1 MNNHN
6 KYNILLFL
14 CLILVTVLSSCTKTV
29 VKSSDIANKI
39 TRLYRDSNQVKSDL
53 MIEEQIKDS
62 IDDEK
67 SDFLNRNNLADFAY
81 YDVKVMEGRVMLT
94 GVAFDS
100 KTKTFLANKVMNN
113 LKVRSLLN
121 EIVVKE
127 KKSLFSTKISD
138 YFLEK
143 NIHMKIFFKSK
154 IKSLNYEVSVVDSI
168 AYVIGIAEDQ
178 EELEL
183 LLNLISTIRGIEK
196 VVSHVIT
203 IDSKLK
209 LKIEYI

>member
-6 KYNILLFL
+6 KYNILFL

-94 GVAFDS
+94 GIAFDS

>member
-6 KYNILLFL
+6 KYNILFL
-14 CLILVTVLSSCTKTV
+14 CLILVTVLSGCTKTV

-143 NIHMKIFFKSK
+143 NIHMKIFFRSK
-154 IKSLNYEVSVVDSI
+154 IKSLNYEVSVIDSI

>member
-6 KYNILLFL
+6 KYNILFL

-62 IDDEK
+62 IDNEK

-143 NIHMKIFFKSK
+143 NIHMKIFFRSK
-154 IKSLNYEVSVVDSI
+154 IKSLNYEVSVIDSI

>member
-6 KYNILLFL
+6 KYNILFL
-14 CLILVTVLSSCTKTV
+14 CLILVTVLSGCTKTV

-143 NIHMKIFFKSK
+143 NIHMKIFFRSK
-154 IKSLNYEVSVVDSI
+154 IKLDMN
-168 AYVIGIAEDQ
+168 
-178 EELEL
+178 
-183 LLNLISTIRGIEK
+183 
-196 VVSHVIT
+196 
-203 IDSKLK
+203 
-209 LKIEYI
+209 

>member
-6 KYNILLFL
+6 KYNILFL

>member
-143 NIHMKIFFKSK
+143 NIHMKIFFRSK

-196 VVSHVIT
+196 VVSHIIT

>member
-6 KYNILLFL
+6 KYNILFL

-39 TRLYRDSNQVKSDL
+39 IRLYRDSNQVKSDL

-94 GVAFDS
+94 GVAFDP
-100 KTKTFLANKVMNN
+100 KTKAFLASKVMNN

-121 EIVVKE
+121 EVVVKE

-138 YFLEK
+138 YFLKK

-154 IKSLNYEVSVVDSI
+154 IKSLNYEVSVIDGV

-183 LLNLISTIRGIEK
+183 LLNLISTIKGIEK

>member
-6 KYNILLFL
+6 KYNILFL

-143 NIHMKIFFKSK
+143 NIHMKIFFRSK

>member
-143 NIHMKIFFKSK
+143 NIHMKIFFRSK
-154 IKSLNYEVSVVDSI
+154 IKSLNYEVSVIDSI

-196 VVSHVIT
+196 VVSHIIT

>member
-1 MNNHN
+1 MNNYN
-6 KYNILLFL
+6 KYNILFL

-143 NIHMKIFFKSK
+143 NIHMKIFFRSK
-154 IKSLNYEVSVVDSI
+154 IKSLNYEVSVIDSI

-196 VVSHVIT
+196 VVSHIIT

>member
-143 NIHMKIFFKSK
+143 NIHMKIFFRSK
-154 IKSLNYEVSVVDSI
+154 IKSLNYEVSVIDSI

>member
-6 KYNILLFL
+6 KYNILFL

-39 TRLYRDSNQVKSDL
+39 IRLYRDSNQVKSDL

-143 NIHMKIFFKSK
+143 NIHMKIFFRSK
-154 IKSLNYEVSVVDSI
+154 IKSLNYEVSVIDSI

>member
-1 MNNHN
+1 
-6 KYNILLFL
+6 
-14 CLILVTVLSSCTKTV
+14 
-29 VKSSDIANKI
+29 
-39 TRLYRDSNQVKSDL
+39 
-53 MIEEQIKDS
+53 
-62 IDDEK
+62 
-67 SDFLNRNNLADFAY
+67 
-81 YDVKVMEGRVMLT
+81 MLT

-143 NIHMKIFFKSK
+143 NIHMKIFFRSK
-154 IKSLNYEVSVVDSI
+154 IKSLNYEVSVIDSI

>member
-6 KYNILLFL
+6 KYNILFL
-14 CLILVTVLSSCTKTV
+14 CLILVTVLSGCTKTV

>member
-6 KYNILLFL
+6 KYNILFL

-62 IDDEK
+62 IDNEK

>member
-6 KYNILLFL
+6 KYNILFL

-143 NIHMKIFFKSK
+143 NIHMKIFFRSK
-154 IKSLNYEVSVVDSI
+154 IKSLNYEVSVIDSI